1 MDALVKVIGIDV
13 SKAKLDCWAL
23 PAQEAWGIDNDDGG
37 IAALLTQLRTRAPE
51 LVVLEATGGYE
62 TQAATA
68 LAAAG
73 WRVAVVNPRQVR
85 RFAQAL
91 NRLAKTDRIDA
102 QVLAEFGRAVN
113 PQVRPLPDA
122 QTQELAALV
131 ARRNQLVQM
140 RTQEKNRLPMT
151 LPPLRPRVKEH
162 VAFLDAAIARLEID
176 LTAKLRSSEVWCER
190 RDLLLDVPGVGPIL
204 TCTLLAQLPELGQLN
219 RQRIAALVG
228 IAPFHDD
235 SGKHQGRRT
244 TWGGRREVRTVLYM
258 ATLAARIHNPV
269 IRAFYQRLRG
279 NGKTYKVAMVACM
292 RKLLTILNSMIK
304 HGHAWH
310 YEIKIDTRR
319 AA

>member
-37 IAALLTQLRTRAPE
+37 IAALLTQLRTRAPA
-51 LVVLEATGGYE
+51 LVVLAATGGYE
-62 TQAATA
+62 AQAATA
-68 LAAAG
+68 FAAAG
-73 WRVAVVNPRQVR
+73 WRVAVVNARQ
-85 RFAQAL
+85 
-91 NRLAKTDRIDA
+91 
-102 QVLAEFGRAVN
+102 
-113 PQVRPLPDA
+113 
-122 QTQELAALV
+122 
-131 ARRNQLVQM
+131 
-140 RTQEKNRLPMT
+140 
-151 LPPLRPRVKEH
+151 
-162 VAFLDAAIARLEID
+162 
-176 LTAKLRSSEVWCER
+176 
-190 RDLLLDVPGVGPIL
+190 VPGVGPIL

-310 YEIKIDTRR
+310 YEIKI
-319 AA
+319 A

>member
-1 MDALVKVIGIDV
+1 MKPLLVGWKDSQSPNVEPGPWNV
-13 SKAKLDCWAL
+13 GPPWATC
-23 PAQEAWGIDNDDGG
+23 QSMY
-37 IAALLTQLRTRAPE
+37 R
-51 LVVLEATGGYE
+51 VM
-62 TQAATA
+62 
-68 LAAAG
+68 AG
-73 WRVAVVNPRQVR
+73 
-85 RFAQAL
+85 
-91 NRLAKTDRIDA
+91 
-102 QVLAEFGRAVN
+102 
-113 PQVRPLPDA
+113 
-122 QTQELAALV
+122 
-131 ARRNQLVQM
+131 
-140 RTQEKNRLPMT
+140 
-151 LPPLRPRVKEH
+151 
-162 VAFLDAAIARLEID
+162 LEID

-310 YEIKIDTRR
+310 YEIKI
-319 AA
+319 A

>member
-51 LVVLEATGGYE
+51 LVVWEATGGYE

-162 VAFLDAAIARLEID
+162 VAFLDTAIARLEID

-228 IAPFHDD
+228 IAPFMTIAANIKAAALPGVAGVRCAPFCTWRP
-235 SGKHQGRRT
+235 SPRGST
-244 TWGGRREVRTVLYM
+244 TRSFALFTNACA
-258 ATLAARIHNPV
+258 ATARPT
-269 IRAFYQRLRG
+269 
-279 NGKTYKVAMVACM
+279 KSPWWPACA
-292 RKLLTILNSMIK
+292 SC
-304 HGHAWH
+304 
-310 YEIKIDTRR
+310 
-319 AA
+319 